1 MILKGGVV
9 MQVVGSP
16 VRRRSR
22 MLWAAAGVAL
32 FSLMQAPLARAV
44 LNPPTPYVLAAD
56 GVTQQTLEQAG
67 ILKPDGRH
75 WGLVLGKALFWDQQA
90 GSDGNACA
98 SCHFVAGADT
108 RLKNQINPGFND
120 ITVGP
125 NGDTTFGSE
134 RSETG
139 QVAAGMMP
147 SGAPAGSNYK
157 LTAADFPL
165 HQLEDETNRN
175 SRIKTTTNDRI
186 SSQGAFDG
194 TFTRVKLLGQ
204 PDKCKLDGEI
214 FHAGSYAARQV
225 EPRNTPT
232 TVNAVFFHR
241 NFWDGRANNLFNG
254 VGVFGMRDINGDPNM
269 RLIVLDQI
277 NKPQLGYLQVENAS
291 LASQAVGPPLSDLEM
306 SCGGRSF
313 PDVGRKLLF
322 TIPLLQQKVDKSD
335 SVLGPY
341 VSPLGQGLKLQY
353 RYAELIRKTF
363 DPKYWAAPGR
373 YKIENGQLVSDPKGY
388 TQMEMNFSMFWGIAI
403 MLYESTLVSDQSEF
417 DTLQGGATPRLV
429 MTPRFGGGV
438 INNNTGVIT
447 PPTGTCTSPTGD
459 VDELMLRGC
468 KIFARGNSGNFL
480 VNRGTDGVRGG
491 GCFTC
496 HISVG
501 GGVGRVPSPMLAE
514 NTTQN
519 VNGIN
524 EVFPIFLPVADAK
537 GVRALRD
544 QGFAGLGLRPAFTDQ
559 MSGKTDPY
567 GNPLSFGGQLW
578 NYLNGL
584 PNAVQDPPVQRAINA
599 APTPPLPSFAK
610 LEVDGS
616 SKAPILRNVALTPPY
631 FSWGGYPSLRQ
642 MLKVYNRGMNRRD
655 ITDTNGYADRPA
667 GSACTTGDN
676 SGSGPDGKTAL
687 TALGGDCGTNT
698 TGAIVALGLADC
710 EAPAGTA
717 PGDEC
722 ISRGLNVAN
731 DDLAALER
739 FLKSLTDRRVQCD
752 IAPFDHPQLK
762 VTDGHYASDQN
773 RDGKATDISFSLPAV
788 GASGYAP
795 ASGFCVPNSGDLFAP
810 GMQAR
815 SGGARVPLAP

>member
-1 MILKGGVV
+1 
-9 MQVVGSP
+9 
-16 VRRRSR
+16 

-32 FSLMQAPLARAV
+32 FLFMQAPLARAV
-44 LNPPTPYVLAAD
+44 LNPPTPYVLDA
-56 GVTQQTLEQAG
+56 GTELTLEQAG
-67 ILKPDGRH
+67 ILKPDGRM
-75 WGLVLGKALFWDQQA
+75 WGRVLGKALFWDQQV
-90 GSDGNACA
+90 GSDGTACA
-98 SCHFVAGADT
+98 SCHSNAGADT

-120 ITVGP
+120 ITKGA

-134 RSETG
+134 RSDTLG
-139 QVAAGMMP
+139 VAPGMMP
-147 SGAPAGSNYK
+147 SGAPAGPNYT
-157 LTAADFPL
+157 LTPADLPL
-165 HQLEDETNRN
+165 HQLENETNRN
-175 SRIKTTTNDRI
+175 SPIRTTTNDRI
-186 SSQGAFDG
+186 SSQGAFDA
-194 TFTRVKLLGQ
+194 TFGRVKILGQ
-204 PDKCKLDGEI
+204 PDKCTLEGEI
-214 FHAGSYAARQV
+214 FHAGPYAARQV

-254 VGVFGMRDINGDPNM
+254 VGVFGMRDVHPITGDPNK
-269 RLIVLDQI
+269 RLIVLDPTNQ
-277 NKPQLGYLQVENAS
+277 PQLGYLRVENAS

-313 PDVGRKLLF
+313 PAVGRKLLF
-322 TIPLLQQKVDKSD
+322 TIPLFQQKVDKSD

-341 VSPLGQGLKLQY
+341 VGPLGRGLKLQY

-388 TQMEMNFSMFWGIAI
+388 TQMEINFSMFWGLSI

-417 DTLQGGATPRLV
+417 DSRQTDGRLV
-429 MTPRFGGGV
+429 MNPRFG
-438 INNNTGVIT
+438 
-447 PPTGTCTSPTGD
+447 PPTGGCTTSSLPTPGS
-459 VDELMLRGC
+459 DEELLLRGC
-468 KIFARGNSGNFL
+468 TIFARANNGNFAT
-480 VNRGTDGVRGG
+480 NKNATDNLRGG

-501 GGVGRVPSPMLAE
+501 GGQVGGVARFPEPMLAE
-514 NTTQN
+514 NTFQA
-519 VNGIN
+519 G
-524 EVFPIFLPVADAK
+524 EAFPIFLPVGDVSVPPK
-537 GVRALRD
+537 RALRD

-578 NYLNGL
+578 NHLDGL
-584 PNAVQDPPVQRAINA
+584 PNAVLDPPVQRAIA
-599 APTPPLPSFAK
+599 AGTAPARVPGGGGGTFAK

-631 FSWGGYPSLRQ
+631 FSWGGYPSIRQ
-642 MLKVYNRGMNRRD
+642 VLKVYNRGMNRRD
-655 ITDTNGYADRPA
+655 ITATNSAAESPA
-667 GSACTTGDN
+667 GAGTACTSGDN
-676 SGSGPDGKTAL
+676 SGSGPDGKTPLAQ
-687 TALGGDCGTNT
+687 LGPDCGTNT

-722 ISRGLNVAN
+722 IARGLTVAN

-739 FLKSLTDRRVQCD
+739 FMKSLTDRRVQCD
-752 IAPFDHPQLK
+752 VAPFDHPELK
-762 VTDGHYASDQN
+762 VTNGHYASDQN
-773 RDGKATDISFSLPAV
+773 HDGKATDISFSLPAV

-815 SGGARVPLAP
+815 FGGARVPLAP